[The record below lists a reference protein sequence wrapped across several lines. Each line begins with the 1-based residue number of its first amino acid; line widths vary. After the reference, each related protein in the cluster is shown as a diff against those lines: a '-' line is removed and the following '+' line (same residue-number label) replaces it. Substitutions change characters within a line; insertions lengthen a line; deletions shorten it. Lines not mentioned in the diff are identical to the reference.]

1 VFGGIEERTE
11 GMSNFCKPDW
21 ANAALLTIDVQQ
33 DFALPGAPAEIPS
46 TAEAVPGMRPL
57 VWAFRQANRPV
68 VHVVRLYRPDGSNV
82 DLCRRYDAERGKC
95 VVLSGT
101 GGVNLVSVD
110 ELSQK
115 LTAEV
120 SNA

>member
-1 VFGGIEERTE
+1 
-11 GMSNFCKPDW
+11 
-21 ANAALLTIDVQQ
+21 
-33 DFALPGAPAEIPS
+33 
-46 TAEAVPGMRPL
+46 MRPL

-101 GGVNLVSVD
+101 GGVNLASVD

-115 LTAEV
+115 LTAEF

>member
-1 VFGGIEERTE
+1 
-11 GMSNFCKPDW
+11 
-21 ANAALLTIDVQQ
+21 
-33 DFALPGAPAEIPS
+33 
-46 TAEAVPGMRPL
+46 MRRL
-57 VWAFRQANRPV
+57 VRAFRQSNRPV

-95 VVLSGT
+95 GVLLGT
-101 GGVNLVSVD
+101 GGVKLASVD

-115 LTAEV
+115 LTAEF